1 MVIYLSFNI
10 DCYYLKANFIVNN
23 LTACLI
29 FIKYH
34 IYNFSDCIG
43 KIFFKVLFF
52 YSNLYQC
59 FLISIH
65 FFLVCKLASILSFT
79 KSQFAFTFFT
89 MSMSRR
95 FRKSFLF
102 GLQKGRGK
110 TEKLCHSF
118 FNTLQWKANP
128 CSYLQHVYQRSCL
141 FCYNVLNFYFYIFE
155 NLIDIIIF
163 LDILLSLIGAIFI
176 YLFLSCFMSLKYLIL
191 AFLII
196 ITTFYNGFYNKQFY
210 TFKVVF

>member
-43 KIFFKVLFF
+43 KISFKVLFF

-65 FFLVCKLASILSFT
+65 CFLVYKIVSILSFT
-79 KSQFAFTFFT
+79 KPQFAFTFF
-89 MSMSRR
+89 MSDI
-95 FRKSFLF
+95 FRKTFLF
-102 GLQKGRGK
+102 GLQNGRGK
-110 TEKLCHSF
+110 TEKLCHGF
-118 FNTLQWKANP
+118 FNTLLAKAKP
-128 CSYLQHVYQRSCL
+128 YSY
-141 FCYNVLNFYFYIFE
+141 F
-155 NLIDIIIF
+155 
-163 LDILLSLIGAIFI
+163 
-176 YLFLSCFMSLKYLIL
+176 
-191 AFLII
+191 
-196 ITTFYNGFYNKQFY
+196 
-210 TFKVVF
+210 